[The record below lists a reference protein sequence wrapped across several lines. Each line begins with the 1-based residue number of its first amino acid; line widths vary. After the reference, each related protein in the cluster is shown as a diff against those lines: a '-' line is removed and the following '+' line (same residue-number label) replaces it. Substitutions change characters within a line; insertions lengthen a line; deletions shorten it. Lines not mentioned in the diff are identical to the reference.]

1 MKLEKRNRPTERG
14 VFCNRTLNF
23 NSIQAIG
30 YDMDYTL
37 VHYNVKVWEE
47 RAYEFTKDKLEK
59 EGWPVKDLKFDIDM
73 ITRGLVIDKE
83 LGNLVKANRFGYIK
97 AAAHGTK
104 MIDFGEMRRAYSGDL
119 VEMTSG
125 RYMFLD
131 TLFSLSEA
139 CIYSQ
144 LVDKF
149 DRNEL
154 PEVRTYAELAVKV
167 RSALDTTHMEGI
179 LKQEIMSNPEK
190 FVELD
195 PDLPIALLD
204 QKEAGKK
211 LMVITNSD
219 WEYANSM
226 MTYAF
231 DRFLPGDMT
240 WRDLF
245 ELSIVS
251 SRKPSFFTGNAS
263 IFEVVD
269 DSGLLRQVSGD
280 LKSGG
285 IYVGGNVSTVEKFLG
300 VSGDAILYVGDHIF
314 ADVISS
320 KRKHQWRTVL
330 IVRELE
336 EELTEYMGA
345 EEVHKVISGKMKSKE
360 KLEDDRYHCKLLL
373 QRNEKSY
380 GDAESVDPKAIKK
393 KLGEIKDEIQ
403 KLDDEIAPLV
413 IKEGKGFNKN
423 WGFLMRSGN
432 DKSYWITQIEK
443 YADMYTS
450 RVSNFIYYTPYKMF
464 RSHRSSLAHD
474 PE

>member
-1 MKLEKRNRPTERG
+1 MSEKISNRPSERG
-14 VFCNRTLNF
+14 IFCNRTLNL

-37 VHYNVKVWEE
+37 VHYNVLAWEE
-47 RAYEFTKDKLEK
+47 RAYEFTREKLVKD
-59 EGWPVKDLKFDIDM
+59 GWPVEKLKFDLDM
-73 ITRGLVIDKE
+73 VTRGLFIDKE

-97 AAAHGTK
+97 SAAHGTK
-104 MIDFGEMRRAYSGDL
+104 MLDFGQMRQAYSGTL
-119 VEMTSG
+119 VEMSSG
-125 RYMFLD
+125 RYQFLD

-139 CIYSQ
+139 CMYSQ
-144 LVDKF
+144 LVDLF
-149 DRNEL
+149 DKNKL
-154 PEVRTYAELAVKV
+154 SDVRTYAELAVVV
-167 RSALDTTHMEGI
+167 RGALDTTHMEGI

-195 PDLPIALLD
+195 PELPLALLD

-226 MTYAF
+226 MSYTF
-231 DRFLPGDMT
+231 DRFLPNEMT

-245 ELSIVS
+245 ELTIVS
-251 SRKPSFFTGNAS
+251 SRKPSFFTGRAS

-269 DSGLLRQVSGD
+269 ESGLLKQNFSE

-285 IYVGGNVSTVEKFLG
+285 IYVGGNVSIVEKFLG
-300 VSGDAILYVGDHIF
+300 ISGDSILYVGDHIF

-320 KRKHQWRTVL
+320 KRTHQWRTVL

-336 EELTEYMGA
+336 EELSEYMGA
-345 EEVHKVISGKMKSKE
+345 TEVHKVISVKMKDKE
-360 KLEDDRYHCKLLL
+360 KLEDERYDCKLQL
-373 QRNEKSY
+373 QRNEKKY
-380 GDAESVDPKAIKK
+380 GDIEGVDAKALKK
-393 KLGEIKDEIQ
+393 RLSEIKEEIQ
-403 KLDDEIAPLV
+403 KLDEEIAPLV

-450 RVSNFIYYTPYKMF
+450 RVSNFIYYTPFKMF